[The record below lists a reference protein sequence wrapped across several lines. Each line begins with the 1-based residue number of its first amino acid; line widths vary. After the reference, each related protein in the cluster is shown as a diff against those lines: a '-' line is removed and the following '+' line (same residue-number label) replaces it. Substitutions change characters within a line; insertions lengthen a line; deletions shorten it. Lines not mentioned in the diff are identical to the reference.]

1 MESKFKINYE
11 ELYNTAPCG
20 YICSQP
26 DGKIIEVNNRFLEF
40 TGYKRAEVI
49 ERKNIVDFLTKAGNI
64 QYDSSFVVILKLQGA
79 VREFSFFF
87 VRKDQTRI
95 PVLVNSVEIKN
106 KIGESLFI
114 QTTVFDI
121 SQRKNF
127 ENQLIIARNKSA
139 KLTEE
144 LLELN
149 KELESFAHIA
159 AHDLKAPILDIEGH
173 FEYIQD
179 KLPSDNQETTE
190 SVKYIHE
197 SIKQFKNTIEGLTAA
212 LRIKSIQATSER
224 LDLFKIIADLSPKFR
239 AKVLALK
246 GTYEADLGER
256 LIVQGSEVFVR
267 SVLQNIVGNSI
278 KYHSDQRPLKI
289 QVICKAERDFICIT
303 VKDNGEGIDLEL
315 YRDKVFGKFNRFNST
330 LEGSGMGLHITKKM
344 VEQMNGKIYLESK
357 LNEGTSILIKLRK
370 GDET

>member
-1 MESKFKINYE
+1 MESKFNINYK

-26 DGKIIEVNNRFLEF
+26 DGKIIEVNNSFLEF
-40 TGYKRAEVI
+40 TGYKRAEII
-49 ERKNIVDFLTKAGNI
+49 EQKNIVDFLTKAGKI

-79 VREFSFFF
+79 VQEFSFSF
-87 VRKDQTRI
+87 VRKDQTTI

-106 KIGESLFI
+106 KTGECLFI

-127 ENQLIIARNKSA
+127 ENQLIIARNRSE
-139 KLTEE
+139 KLTED

-149 KELESFAHIA
+149 KELESFAYIA

-173 FEYIQD
+173 FEYIQG
-179 KLPSDNQETTE
+179 KLLSDDEETME
-190 SVKYIHE
+190 SVEYIHD
-197 SIKQFKNTIEGLTAA
+197 SIVQFKNTIEGLTAA

-224 LDLFKIIADLSPKFR
+224 LELSKIVADLSIRFR

-246 GTYEADLGER
+246 GTYEVDLEEG

-267 SVLQNIVGNSI
+267 SILQNTVGNSI

-289 QVICKAERDFICIT
+289 QITCKVERDFICIT
-303 VKDNGEGIDLEL
+303 VKDNGEGIDLKL
-315 YRDKVFGKFNRFNST
+315 YKDKVFGMFNRFNST
-330 LEGSGMGLHITKKM
+330 LEGAGMGLHITKKM

-357 LNEGTSILIKLRK
+357 LNEGTSIVIMLKK
-370 GDET
+370 GNET